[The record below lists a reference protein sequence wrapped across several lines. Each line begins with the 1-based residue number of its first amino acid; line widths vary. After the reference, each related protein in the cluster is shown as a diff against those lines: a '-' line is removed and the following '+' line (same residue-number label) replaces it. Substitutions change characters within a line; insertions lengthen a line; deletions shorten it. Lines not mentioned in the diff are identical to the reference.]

1 MSKKASPKDTA
12 PASEKGP
19 KTTKGCRVGNRV
31 APSPKTAYKCSK
43 DKRKKGLKALE
54 GLQGW
59 LQGMTLDKCLF
70 CGAYFEKVTGLQG

>member
-12 PASEKGP
+12 PASEKRA
-19 KTTKGCRVGNRV
+19 KTSKGCRVGCRV

-54 GLQGW
+54 RLQGR
-59 LQGMTLDKCLF
+59 LQGMVFDKCLF
-70 CGAYFEKVTGLQG
+70 YEGYFQKVAGLQG